1 MISNSEKK
9 ELFSLIIDLGKKVE
23 LIKQSDLNIK
33 LKDDYSPVSQAD
45 FLVNNELNHFFHK
58 SKIKHVI
65 SEENAEVDYSLRKKW
80 EYFWIIDPI
89 DGTKEFI
96 TKGTDYT
103 INVALCLKNKPIF
116 SMVYAPARNEF
127 YDAEKGK
134 GARLNGK
141 NISISN
147 DIELTVVASKSHLNT
162 DTKEYIEKISLRE
175 KIKLIQFGS
184 SLKICKIAEGKA
196 NLYPRFGTTMEWDTC
211 AADLVLREAGGM
223 IYDKNYDE
231 LIYNK
236 NNLKN
241 PFFIASS
248 KPLAK

>member
-58 SKIKHVI
+58 SKIKNVI

-162 DTKEYIEKISLRE
+162 DTKEYIEKLE
-175 KIKLIQFGS
+175 
-184 SLKICKIAEGKA
+184 
-196 NLYPRFGTTMEWDTC
+196 
-211 AADLVLREAGGM
+211 
-223 IYDKNYDE
+223 
-231 LIYNK
+231 
-236 NNLKN
+236 
-241 PFFIASS
+241 
-248 KPLAK
+248 